1 MVHKKYGRRR
11 ILLAASSCLA
21 TTAVLTFYLW
31 HLTENVRL
39 GYAVTDAQAKILAL
53 QEDIAVLT
61 SVREGLSAPDAV
73 ERIARERLGLQ
84 DLRDDQVVIV
94 KRR

>member
-1 MVHKKYGRRR
+1 MVHKKYQRRR
-11 ILLAASSCLA
+11 ILAAAAACLA
-21 TTAVLTFYLW
+21 VMAVLTFYLW

-39 GYAVTDAQAKILAL
+39 GYAITKARDEIRATLKDITLLETEREAL
-53 QEDIAVLT
+53 SSPEVI
-61 SVREGLSAPDAV
+61 

-84 DLRDDQVVIV
+84 ALRDDQVVYE